1 MVRSKYLEVHE
12 TGDTFTDVTEGTFV
26 VGRFWERNRYDWSEP
41 GLVRAT
47 VIDSNVL
54 KPGST
59 WEVGSRPRNGGW
71 RRPAAP
77 IGAEATS

>member
-26 VGRFWERNRYDWSEP
+26 VGRFWERNRYDWSDP
-41 GLVRAT
+41 VVTAT
-47 VIDSNVL
+47 VTESNVL

-59 WEVGSRPRNGGW
+59 WEVRAMPGTGAARSR
-71 RRPAAP
+71 
-77 IGAEATS
+77 